1 MAYTPQQGDIVFINF
16 DPRIGHE
23 QKGRRPGL
31 IISNN
36 DYHKRTGMAMVC
48 PITSTIS
55 GFPTHVALDDRT
67 NTAGAIMCE
76 QVKSLDLNARQAEYV
91 EFLPDDLIDEV
102 IDLICS
108 FIE

>member
-1 MAYTPQQGDIVFINF
+1 MAYAPQQGDIVFINF

-31 IISNN
+31 IISND
-36 DYHKRTGMAMVC
+36 DYHKRTKMAMVC
-48 PITSTIS
+48 PITSSIS
-55 GFPTHVALDDRT
+55 GFPMHVALDNRT
-67 NTAGAIMCE
+67 NTAGEIMCE
-76 QVKSLDLNARQAEYV
+76 QVKSLDLNARQAEYE
-91 EFLPDDLIDEV
+91 EFLPDDLIEEV